1 MDLDGL
7 HAPEIVLNFNPLAMD
22 VTDVSV
28 GSALLIDPAMPPVV
42 TVDRN
47 GGTIRV
53 KSSNGKPLQFVS
65 GGDVLLIRVH
75 GGVTGETFL
84 VMKDP
89 ELRTPA
95 GTNVVAAV
103 AGGRAKVQ

>member
-1 MDLDGL
+1 
-7 HAPEIVLNFNPLAMD
+7 MD
-22 VTDVSV
+22 VTDVAV
-28 GSALLIDPAMPPVV
+28 GSALKVDPALPPVI
-42 TVDRN
+42 TVDRTA
-47 GGTIRV
+47 GTIRV
-53 KSSNGKPLQFVS
+53 KSSDGKPLQFVS

-89 ELRTPA
+89 EFRTP
-95 GTNVVAAV
+95 GGKNVVAAV